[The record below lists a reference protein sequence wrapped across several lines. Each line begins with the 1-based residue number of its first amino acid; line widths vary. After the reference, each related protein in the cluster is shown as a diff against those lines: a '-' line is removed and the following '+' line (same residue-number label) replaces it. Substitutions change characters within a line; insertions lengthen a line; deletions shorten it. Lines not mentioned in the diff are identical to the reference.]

1 MTEYSE
7 VHGVTD
13 IRKINRMIRER
24 VKKARDRKTLTKLY
38 RESLY
43 LVTLTHSPPWKE
55 AFKGKILS
63 MRDTAKSEFRKT
75 AIAINRRCREL
86 GINATYDTKWGPGR

>member
-24 VKKARDRKTLTKLY
+24 VKQAYNKKAFTKLY

-55 AFKGKILS
+55 AFRGKILS